1 MIPERRVR
9 YPWGEGYLSKLL
21 APGDEGDS
29 KFPEV
34 RDVPEGRVDL
44 NFISLIHSI
53 MLTSLKPP

>member
-1 MIPERRVR
+1 M
-9 YPWGEGYLSKLL
+9 L

-44 NFISLIHSI
+44 NFISLIHSGLRVYI
-53 MLTSLKPP
+53 PWAEGAHSLG